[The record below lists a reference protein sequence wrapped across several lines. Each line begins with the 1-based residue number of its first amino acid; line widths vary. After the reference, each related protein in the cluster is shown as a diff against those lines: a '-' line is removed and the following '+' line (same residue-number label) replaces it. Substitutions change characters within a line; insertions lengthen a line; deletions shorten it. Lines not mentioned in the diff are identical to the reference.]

1 MIYFVKENNTQI
13 MLKTPLMYNKG
24 EHVILLYCCLVCF
37 SKLQSFLL
45 QQQTFLEKCETW
57 MEFLVQTEENL
68 AVEISGN
75 YQSLMEQQKTHEVRV
90 PL

>member
-1 MIYFVKENNTQI
+1 MDPNGIQI
-13 MLKTPLMYNKG
+13 SK
-24 EHVILLYCCLVCF
+24 LYIKRKLF
-37 SKLQSFLL
+37 FPTFFFASYSKLQSFLL

-75 YQSLMEQQKTHEVRV
+75 YQSLMEQQKAHEVV
-90 PL
+90 S